1 MSYED
6 SLITRISDYKL
17 NNELGFTILEFLKKD
32 LTLCYNDRT
41 KEIWYNHDISKME
54 EAVNYMNKGKNLDE
68 ENNNNVFYSDYL
80 LNVPSNWHYFNMYY
94 YLYKA
99 KDESVDSNRSN
110 YLYQSQKYLLKEE
123 DSFLYF
129 MGPYGTLRNK
139 HLIDLYDKSRKI
151 IDVKNDINI
160 KFKYIIFKI

>member
-1 MSYED
+1 LLLVDSLFEQGNIYKQNKRYVDVILSYED
-6 SLITRISDYKL
+6 ALNTRISDYKL

-110 YLYQSQKYLLKEE
+110 YLYQSQKYLLKQE
-123 DSFLYF
+123 DSFRYF
-129 MGPYGTLRNK
+129 IGLMEL
-139 HLIDLYDKSRKI
+139 
-151 IDVKNDINI
+151 
-160 KFKYIIFKI
+160 